1 MGKRKRLNGPA
12 KIPGIEEFNPKAS
25 NLTFN
30 SYEDIPDS
38 EDEFH
43 INRDKV
49 LLDTGPEAKRRK
61 QSQQEDDFL
70 EPSDE
75 EVLVYSDSASE
86 DGAEDDYKENME
98 PESGGEEDADDE
110 ESGDDG
116 SGDEINGWGDKR
128 ADYYNADAIETEQ
141 DALDEEVE
149 ARRIQQKRL
158 KALKE
163 ADFGFDEREWQDS
176 GKIEGG
182 VDGDG
187 GVYTEV
193 LPQLQ
198 ISDDMNSAQRLKL
211 LNTRYPEFEPLVT
224 EFLDLQPLHEE
235 LSVAAKGRQGT
246 PVETMK
252 CQALSAYL
260 GSLAMYFAIFTST
273 ANADCATS
281 FPLPPHELRNHP
293 VMETLVRCRDT
304 WAKVKDMET
313 PSSSID
319 TFAGIPSDP
328 DVADVAE
335 IPDSESSANEADP
348 IAPQADPAL
357 HPDTAASLAR
367 RAARLRQTEESLAS
381 ISAATT
387 AASLRQPHRPTIT
400 DNKKTASPEL
410 NDLDSDVGDEPALAP
425 HEAAEKARRKKSL
438 RFYTSQIAQK
448 ANKRANAGRA
458 AGGDDDLPYRERLR
472 DRQERLVREAEK
484 RGRKENGEL
493 GEGLGVQ
500 EQEDVGV
507 TNKEREMEEGGGV
520 GDEYSKMLEGKVR
533 AKRDGKHRRE
543 EAYVRAREEG
553 GVVVR
558 QEAKKVGLDG
568 RREIGFAI
576 EKNKGMTP
584 RRKKENR
591 NPRVKKKKQYEDK
604 QKKLRSMK
612 PMYKGGEGRGGYGG
626 ELTGIKKGLVRSV
639 KL

>member
-1 MGKRKRLNGPA
+1 MGKRKRLNGQA
-12 KIPGIEEFNPKAS
+12 KELGIEEFNPKAS
-25 NLTFN
+25 KLTFN

-49 LLDTGPEAKRRK
+49 LLDNGPEAKRRK

-70 EPSDE
+70 ETSDE
-75 EVLVYSDSASE
+75 EVLGYSDSASE
-86 DGAEDDYKENME
+86 DGAEDDYKENMN

-110 ESGDDG
+110 QSGDDG

-163 ADFGFDEREWQDS
+163 ADFGFDEAEWQHS
-176 GKIEGG
+176 GKVDGG
-182 VDGDG
+182 VEGDG

-198 ISDDMNSAQRLKL
+198 ISDDMSSTQRLKL

-224 EFLDLQPLHEE
+224 ELLDLQPLHEE

-246 PVETMK
+246 PLETMK
-252 CQALSAYL
+252 YQALSAYL

-273 ANADCATS
+273 ANADHANS
-281 FPLPPHELRNHP
+281 FPLAPHELRNHP
-293 VMETLVRCRDT
+293 VMETLVKCRDT
-304 WAKVKDMET
+304 WAKVKDMDT
-313 PSSSID
+313 ASSSNN

-335 IPDSESSANEADP
+335 IPDSDSSANETDP
-348 IAPQADPAL
+348 AATQADTAL
-357 HPDTAASLAR
+357 HLDTAASLAR

-381 ISAATT
+381 ISAITT
-387 AASLRQPHRPTIT
+387 DALLRQPRRPTT
-400 DNKKTASPEL
+400 TSNKAASPEL

-484 RGRKENGEL
+484 RGLKGKGEIVERL
-493 GEGLGVQ
+493 GGEEHEEV
-500 EQEDVGV
+500 EV
-507 TNKEREMEEGGGV
+507 TNREREREEGNGV
-520 GDEYSKMLEGKVR
+520 GDEYSMMLESRVR
-533 AKRDGKHRRE
+533 TKKDEKRRRE